1 MTNQE
6 AIMRIK
12 EHIRIHQICEPKAIK
27 ISEALDMAISALE
40 AQELSNN
47 SPKLDSGNGEL
58 TDGDL
63 VSRKDVIDEI
73 DEWIKDCTDSNHY
86 QSASDLRLVRKCI
99 EGL

>member
-1 MTNQE
+1 MTAKE
-6 AIMRIK
+6 AAEILK
-12 EHIRIHQICEPKAIK
+12 GLAVPIHAEPAFDLAIK
-27 ISEALDMAISALE
+27 ALE

-47 SPKLDSGNGEL
+47 LPKLDSGNGES

-73 DEWIKDCTDSNHY
+73 DEWIKDCTDSNHF

>member
-1 MTNQE
+1 MTREE
-6 AIMRIK
+6 AIEALTSKDVHNSDIML
-12 EHIRIHQICEPKAIK
+12 
-27 ISEALDMAISALE
+27 EALDMAISALE